1 MTVCLNHVFMLNIF
15 FIKFFVD
22 LFIFSPS
29 QIVQL
34 ILQKSLLHRPLI
46 MITGRITMK
55 GYTSVLK
62 PDPTLTIGAGHS
74 SPPPLPVLVT
84 EHAHNRA
91 EKPLRQV
98 GRPHNHVQTMK

>member
-55 GYTSVLK
+55 GYASVLK
-62 PDPTLTIGAGHS
+62 PDLTLTIGAGHS
-74 SPPPLPVLVT
+74 SPPPLPCAG
-84 EHAHNRA
+84 HRA
-91 EKPLRQV
+91 CPQQSREAAQAGWP
-98 GRPHNHVQTMK
+98 PP

>member
-1 MTVCLNHVFMLNIF
+1 
-15 FIKFFVD
+15 
-22 LFIFSPS
+22 
-29 QIVQL
+29 
-34 ILQKSLLHRPLI
+34 
-46 MITGRITMK
+46 MK